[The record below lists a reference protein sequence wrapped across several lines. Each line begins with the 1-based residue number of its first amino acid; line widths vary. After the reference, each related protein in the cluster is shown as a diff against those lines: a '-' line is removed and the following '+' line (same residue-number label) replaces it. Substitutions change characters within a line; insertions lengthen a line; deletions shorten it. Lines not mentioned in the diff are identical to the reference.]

1 MLELVRQTRY
11 YPLSVNIF
19 FKTVSAVALL
29 VLASGSI
36 GAGLAQ
42 PPAGQG
48 RAQGAAAAP
57 PPPPAAQPG
66 HPMGKL
72 VIWGDVVNF
81 NAPGTPNQC
90 VGQTRYKRGERIGF
104 RMTAVDGG
112 SGDVENTAVV
122 VAHVIVGGKTIDV
135 PMRWRGVGNFPAD
148 QYLRAPREMW
158 TGGWAVP
165 ADAPIGRISYTVT
178 ATDRFGRTASF
189 TPFAAIPSQLA
200 IVE

>member
-1 MLELVRQTRY
+1 MRV
-11 YPLSVNIF
+11 
-19 FKTVSAVALL
+19 VSAVAAATL
-29 VLASGSI
+29 VTIALGVALSGQ
-36 GAGLAQ
+36 AQ
-42 PPAGQG
+42 PAAGGAAPAQG
-48 RAQGAAAAP
+48 RAQAAP
-57 PPPPAAQPG
+57 PPPPAAQAG
-66 HPMGKL
+66 HPSGKL

-112 SGDVENTAVV
+112 TGEVENTAVV
-122 VAHVIVGGKTIDV
+122 VAHLTYAGKTIDV
-135 PMRWRGVGNFPAD
+135 PMRWRGQGNYPMD

-165 ADAPIGRISYTVT
+165 ADAVPGTLSYTVT

-200 IVE
+200 IIQ